1 MIFNPQLFILN
12 RVTHELMSSC
22 TCCYAEAPSPPKQV
36 LQKAISLEMADIS
49 TPLEGPLPGDAGYTK
64 NIQRNVGNML
74 TDGAVGWVSVPA
86 ELQYGYTVGDHHNPL
101 PCQCGNSIRRKSKH
115 LQSSELVVSSEM

>member
-12 RVTHELMSSC
+12 RVTHEHEQLHLLLRRGPI
-22 TCCYAEAPSPPKQV
+22 APKQV
-36 LQKAISLEMADIS
+36 LRKAISLEMADIS

-86 ELQYGYTVGDHHNPL
+86 ELQSVGDHHNPL
-101 PCQCGNSIRRKSKH
+101 PLFK
-115 LQSSELVVSSEM
+115 